1 MKNFGFLLE
10 RLNKLKTLIYLIFV
24 VNKNSKILKLVFI
37 YKSQL
42 FLRFDKKIYYI
53 IINNY

>member
-1 MKNFGFLLE
+1 MKNFGFLLQ